1 MTFAPTLVA
10 HAGALLDA
18 FRAEGRML
26 ATAESCTG
34 GLLAG
39 LITHVAGSSDVLERG
54 FVTYTNRAK
63 TEMIG
68 VPAPLIEKVG
78 AVSEEVARAMA
89 LGALEHSGA
98 DIAVSITGVA
108 GPAGGTAD
116 KPVGL
121 VHFAAAARGNG
132 AIHQRRVFTGDRES
146 IRIASLET
154 AMELAMRMLG
164 ER

>member
-1 MTFAPTLVA
+1 MTFAPTLVVRA
-10 HAGALLDA
+10 SALLDA
-18 FRAEGRML
+18 FRAKGKML

-39 LITHVAGSSDVLERG
+39 LITHVAGSSDVLDRG
-54 FVTYTNRAK
+54 FVAYTNPAK

-68 VPAPLIEKVG
+68 VPAPLIERAG

-89 LGALEHSGA
+89 LGALESSGA

-121 VHFAAAARGNG
+121 VHFGAALRDNG
-132 AIHQRRVFTGDRES
+132 SIHERQIFSGDRES
-146 IRIASLET
+146 IRIAALET
-154 AMELAMRMLG
+154 AMGLAMRLL
-164 ER
+164 EKS

>member
-1 MTFAPTLVA
+1 MTFAPTLVTRA
-10 HAGALLDA
+10 SALLDA
-18 FRAEGRML
+18 FRARGKML

-63 TEMIG
+63 TEMID
-68 VPAPLIEKVG
+68 VPAPLIEKLG

-89 LGALEHSGA
+89 LGALKHSGA

-108 GPAGGTAD
+108 GPAGGTAE

-121 VHFAAAARGNG
+121 VHFGAALRDNG
-132 AIHQRRVFTGDRES
+132 AIHERHVFSGDRES

-154 AMELAMRMLG
+154 AMGLAMRMLE